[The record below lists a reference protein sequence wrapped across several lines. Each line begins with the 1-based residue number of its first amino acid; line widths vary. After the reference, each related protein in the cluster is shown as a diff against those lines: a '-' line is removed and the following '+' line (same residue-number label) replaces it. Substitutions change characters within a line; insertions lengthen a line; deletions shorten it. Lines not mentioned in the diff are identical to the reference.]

1 MHISHPILHSILHP
15 ITLSTPN
22 KYYMCIYTYF
32 TFIPTTICTMSM
44 SLSSAINTT
53 YSHATAAWLE
63 VPKWFAPGEL
73 TITIENGDVTLR
85 VKLSSFYSLV
95 RILRDQSM
103 FQFKTLVDMTAIDYP
118 SREPRFDVVYH
129 RLSVRYQ
136 TRCCIVLQAD
146 ERTDVPSLTPL
157 YQSAGWTERECFD
170 MFGIGFEGHPDLR
183 RILTDYGFEGH
194 PRRKDFP
201 LTGFTEV
208 RYDEAAKRVVCEP
221 LERSQDYR
229 AFDFRSA
236 WKSLPDTVI
245 VKGTDKV

>member
-1 MHISHPILHSILHP
+1 MSAQSVHPVANNVAAIS
-15 ITLSTPN
+15 
-22 KYYMCIYTYF
+22 
-32 TFIPTTICTMSM
+32 
-44 SLSSAINTT
+44 
-53 YSHATAAWLE
+53 AWLL
-63 VPKWFAPGEL
+63 VPKWFAPGDM
-73 TITIENGDVTLR
+73 TVTIESGDITLR
-85 VKLSSFYSLV
+85 VKQSCFLALV

-103 FQFKTLVDMTAIDYP
+103 FQFKTLVDMTAVDYP
-118 SREPRFDVVYH
+118 SRNPSPRFDVVYH

-136 TRCCIVLQAD
+136 TRCCIIIQTD
-146 ERTDVPSLTPL
+146 ERTDVPSLTSL
-157 YQSAGWTERECFD
+157 FLSAGWTERECFD

-236 WKSLPDTVI
+236 WKQLPDASI
-245 VKGTDKV
+245 VASKEGHVK